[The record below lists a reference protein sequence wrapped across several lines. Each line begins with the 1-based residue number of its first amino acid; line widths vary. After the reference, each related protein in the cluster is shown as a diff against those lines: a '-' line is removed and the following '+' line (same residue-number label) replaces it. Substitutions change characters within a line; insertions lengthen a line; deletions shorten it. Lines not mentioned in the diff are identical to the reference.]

1 MDGLLFY
8 IAFAVII
15 LCIWYFVEVVKAK
28 YNIYKVSHIQE
39 GFEGTSNTLEKH
51 EDNSL
56 YTWIDQPQNIYDD
69 FYVGIYD
76 ELLGQTSRTISKVEL
91 CIDIWKSKDPIS
103 TWTVLDAGC
112 GTGVA
117 ACYFAKKGAGNVIAM
132 DYSTSMIT
140 YAQKETPKKMELT
153 DKEKANIRWRQE
165 SLINP
170 SACAAAEATHII
182 VFYFT
187 FYYMKNQEEFLR
199 HLNFWSKPGAKLVLE
214 VVNKYKFDPILE
226 AASPFIGFSLQ
237 KYSQERIRKSKVT
250 FDKFDYEAEF
260 MLTDDKGEFYETFRF
275 KTKQVRRQKHIFNM
289 PEIKK
294 IVKMAEIAGWNYK
307 GYQDLNPL
315 GFEYGYLLFLE
326 KN

>member
-1 MDGLLFY
+1 MDGLLSY
-8 IAFAVII
+8 IAFAVTIV
-15 LCIWYFVEVVKAK
+15 CIWYFVEVVKAK

-39 GFEGTSNTLEKH
+39 GFEDSLEKP
-51 EDNSL
+51 EDHSL

-76 ELLGQTSRTISKVEL
+76 ELLGQTSRTMAKVEL
-91 CIDIWKSKDPIS
+91 CIDIWKSKEPIS

-140 YAQKETPKKMELT
+140 YGQKETSKKLDLT
-153 DKEKANIRWRQE
+153 DKEKASIRWRQE

-170 SACAAAEATHII
+170 SACSAAEATHII

-199 HLNFWSKPGAKLVLE
+199 HLNFWSKPGGKLVLE

-226 AASPFIGFSLQ
+226 AASPFVGFSLQ
-237 KYSQERIRKSKVT
+237 KYSKERVRKSKVN
-250 FDKFDYEAEF
+250 FDKFDYDAEF
-260 MLTDDKGEFYETFRF
+260 MLTGDKGEFYETFRF
-275 KTKQVRRQKHIFNM
+275 KSKQVRRQKHIFVM

-294 IVKMAEIAGWNYK
+294 IVKMAETAGWNYK